1 MYILYNI
8 LTFMMNTAYTWAME
22 KKSAQL
28 YSKTFDTI
36 NRHRGEK
43 NIATFIDDAV
53 NHYVMARSDK
63 SEMTKIRESLDSIR
77 ETQRTI
83 LGLNCEML
91 RQAGILNGNGEMDV
105 LKRNRDDSQR

>member
-1 MYILYNI
+1 
-8 LTFMMNTAYTWAME
+8 ME
-22 KKSAQL
+22 KKPAQL
-28 YSKTFDTI
+28 YSKTFDII
-36 NRHRGEK
+36 NQNRGEK

-53 NHYVMARSDK
+53 NYYVMANSDRRDIA
-63 SEMTKIRESLDSIR
+63 KIKESLDSIR

-105 LKRNRDDSQR
+105 LKRSGSDSQNQ

>member
-1 MYILYNI
+1 MKTLE
-8 LTFMMNTAYTWAME
+8 YTEPME

-28 YSKTFDTI
+28 YARTFEAI
-36 NRHRGEK
+36 NRNRGEK

-53 NHYVMARSDK
+53 NHYIMAS
-63 SEMTKIRESLDSIR
+63 SEKNDIARIKESLESIR

-105 LKRNRDDSQR
+105 LKRTKDGNSSL

>member
-1 MYILYNI
+1 
-8 LTFMMNTAYTWAME
+8 ME

-28 YSKTFDTI
+28 YSKTFETI
-36 NRHRGEK
+36 NKNRGEK

-53 NHYVMARSDK
+53 NYYVMAN
-63 SEMTKIRESLDSIR
+63 SERRDISSIRESIDSIR

-91 RQAGILNGNGEMDV
+91 RQAGILNGNGEMNV
-105 LKRNRDDSQR
+105 LKRSGNNNQNP

>member
-1 MYILYNI
+1 M
-8 LTFMMNTAYTWAME
+8 TSVKKSGYTEAME

-28 YSKTFDTI
+28 YSKTFETI
-36 NRHRGEK
+36 NKNRGEK

-53 NHYVMARSDK
+53 NYYVMANSDRRDIASIK
-63 SEMTKIRESLDSIR
+63 ESIETIR

-105 LKRNRDDSQR
+105 LKRSGNNNQNP